1 MPQDKI
7 DRTAS
12 IKRLNPNGFT
22 LLEILIAMFI
32 LGILLST
39 LYASYA
45 GTFRNIEETE
55 YQADIYQMA
64 RIALGRITEDLES
77 AYISKLPEDSQED
90 TVRQTNFIGEDLA
103 IDGRNADAVRFA
115 SEAHIVFNEG
125 PGESG
130 RARINYYVKESDKE
144 NTFNLYRS
152 DTPEFEQ
159 GPEEEEGGLV
169 LCDDLYSV
177 DFTYHDDDGEAHNS
191 WDSTDESFKGR
202 LPVMI
207 SILLEFTNRR
217 DPESPLRFMTAVA
230 LPLAGDKNGK
240 SSKE

>member
-1 MPQDKI
+1 MQQDKKN
-7 DRTAS
+7 RKAS
-12 IKRLNPNGFT
+12 KKRININGFT

-39 LYASYA
+39 LFASYA

-64 RIALGRITEDLES
+64 RITLERITEDLES
-77 AYISKLPEDSQED
+77 AYISKLPEDSEED
-90 TVRQTNFIGEDLA
+90 TILQTNFIGEDLA
-103 IDGRNADAVRFA
+103 IDGRNADTIRFT
-115 SEAHIVFNEG
+115 SGVHIVFNED

-130 RARINYYVKESDKE
+130 RARINYFVKESDKE

-159 GPEEEEGGLV
+159 EPEEEESGLV
-169 LCDDLYSV
+169 LCNDLNSI
-177 DFTYHDDDGEAHNS
+177 DFTYHDDDGEAHSS
-191 WDSTDESFKGR
+191 WDSTDELFKGR
-202 LPVMI
+202 LPVMV
-207 SILLEFTNRR
+207 SIQIEFTNRR
-217 DPESPLRFMTAVA
+217 DTESPIRFMTAVA
-230 LPLAGDKNGK
+230 LPLAGDKNGE